1 MRNPKKFSSILAG
14 VLAFAMMLTMLTG
27 LMPSKVSAASS
38 SEIRKQINQLKKQR
52 NDIQKDIDEVKNQYK
67 QNEDEL
73 LDIVSRKN
81 VIDQEIGLLHTEIIN
96 INEQISAFNVMI
108 ADKQDELDHAEDRLH
123 ELEKLNRARIRTME
137 EEGEVSYWEVVFKAN
152 SFSDLLDRLNMVEEI
167 AASDKRRLQELTD
180 AAEDVAKAQGE
191 LSNQKEEVELVRR
204 EQEAAEKELE
214 GKRKEAD
221 DLIAE
226 LISKGYELE
235 DLEEQY
241 KQAKNDL
248 LDDIAQK
255 EKEYTEAKHQEWLA
269 HIATA
274 TTAKPDPLPTNP
286 GSNGGNDGGAN
297 NNGNAG
303 GGTSGGNTTPAPSTG
318 WLLPCSYRK
327 VTSPF
332 GHRKSPTAGASS
344 FHQGIDLGAPA
355 GTPIVAS
362 RSGVVTAAT
371 FSGSAGYYVS
381 INHGD
386 GFSSIYMHMTNYVVS
401 AGQAVSAGQVI
412 GYVGSTGISTGNHLH
427 FGIAYNGAY
436 VNPAGYVAFY

>member
-1 MRNPKKFSSILAG
+1 MMNRKKLKAALAG
-14 VLAFAMMLTMLTG
+14 VLAFTMAATLMLGFL
-27 LMPSKVSAASS
+27 PSRADAASS
-38 SEIRKQINQLKKQR
+38 GEIRKQINQLKKQR
-52 NDIQKDIDEVKNQYK
+52 NDIQKDIDQVKKQYQ

-108 ADKQDELDHAEDRLH
+108 ADKQDELDHAEDRLT
-123 ELEKLNRARIRTME
+123 ELEELNRARIRTME
-137 EEGEVSYWEVVFKAN
+137 EEGDVSYWEVVFKAN

-167 AASDKRRLQELTD
+167 AASDKRRLQELAD
-180 AAEDVAKAQGE
+180 AAEDVAKAQAE
-191 LSNQKEEVELVRR
+191 LSVQKEEVEQVRR
-204 EQEAAEKELE
+204 EQDVAEAELDD
-214 GKRKEAD
+214 KRKEAD

-235 DLEEQY
+235 DLEEKY

-269 HIATA
+269 HMATA
-274 TTAKPDPLPTNP
+274 TTAKPDPLPGN
-286 GSNGGNDGGAN
+286 NGGGGS
-297 NNGNAG
+297 
-303 GGTSGGNTTPAPSTG
+303 SGGNGGGGGGGGSKPAPNTG
-318 WLLPCSYRK
+318 WIRPCNYVK
-327 VTSPF
+327 ITSPY
-332 GHRKSPTAGASS
+332 GHRKSPTAGAST

-362 RSGVVTAAT
+362 RSGVVTTAT
-371 FSGSAGYYVS
+371 FSNSAGYYVS

-386 GFSSIYMHMTNYVVS
+386 GFSSIYMHMTNFVVRS
-401 AGQAVSAGQVI
+401 GQAVSQGQVI

>member
-1 MRNPKKFSSILAG
+1 MKKKHFVSLMAGLLA
-14 VLAFAMMLTMLTG
+14 VVMAFAVTADLLPETAY
-27 LMPSKVSAASS
+27 AASS

-52 NDIQKDIDEVKNQYK
+52 SDIQKDIDEVKSQYK

-73 LDIVSRKN
+73 QDIVARKN

-108 ADKQDELDHAEDRLH
+108 ADKQDELDHAQDRLH
-123 ELEKLNRARIRTME
+123 ELEDLNRARIRTME

-167 AASDKRRLQELTD
+167 AASDKRRLQELAD
-180 AAEDVAKAQGE
+180 AAENVSKAQSE
-191 LSNQKEEVELVRR
+191 LAVQKEEVEQVRK
-204 EQEAAEKELE
+204 EQEAAEAELDV
-214 GKRKEAD
+214 KRKEAD

-241 KQAKNDL
+241 KQQKNDL

-255 EKEYTEAKHQEWLA
+255 EKEYNQAKHEEWLA
-269 HIATA
+269 HMATA
-274 TTAKPDPLPTNP
+274 TTVKPDPLPTQP
-286 GSNGGNDGGAN
+286 GGGGGNGGDNGGGGGGA
-297 NNGNAG
+297 
-303 GGTSGGNTTPAPSTG
+303 PAPSSG
-318 WLLPCSYRK
+318 WLLPCNYVK

-332 GHRKSPTAGASS
+332 GHRQSPTAGASS

-362 RSGVVTAAT
+362 RAGVVTTAR
-371 FSGSAGYYVS
+371 FSNSAGYYVT

-401 AGQAVSAGQVI
+401 AGQAVSAGQLI

-427 FGIAYNGAY
+427 FGISYNGTY

>member
-1 MRNPKKFSSILAG
+1 MLHHKKFVPVLAGILAFSM
-14 VLAFAMMLTMLTG
+14 ALTLLMG
-27 LMPSKVSAASS
+27 FMPSKADAAGS
-38 SEIRKQINQLKKQR
+38 SEIRKQINQLKQQR
-52 NDIQKDIDEVKNQYK
+52 NDIQKDIDEVKKQY
-67 QNEDEL
+67 QENEDEL
-73 LDIVSRKN
+73 MDIVSRKN

-108 ADKQDELDHAEDRLH
+108 ADKQDELDHAQGRLTD
-123 ELEKLNRARIRTME
+123 LEELNRARIRTME
-137 EEGEVSYWEVVFKAN
+137 EEGDVSYWEVVFKAN

-167 AASDKRRLQELTD
+167 AASDKRRLQELAD
-180 AAEDVAKAQGE
+180 AAENVAKAQSE
-191 LSNQKEEVELVRR
+191 LAVQTEEVEEVRR
-204 EQEAAEKELE
+204 EQDVAEAELDQ
-214 GKRKEAD
+214 KRKEAD

-226 LISKGYELE
+226 RISKGYELE

-241 KQAKNDL
+241 KQQKNDL
-248 LDDIAQK
+248 LNDIAQK
-255 EKEYTEAKHQEWLA
+255 EKEYNEAKHQEWLA
-269 HIATA
+269 HMATA
-274 TTAKPDPLPTNP
+274 TTAKPDPLPTSGGNS
-286 GSNGGNDGGAN
+286 GGGGNNGGNN
-297 NNGNAG
+297 G
-303 GGTSGGNTTPAPSTG
+303 GGNSGGGGGSPAPSTG
-318 WLLPCSYRK
+318 WPMPCSYRK

-332 GHRKSPTAGASS
+332 GKRESPTAGAST

-386 GFSSIYMHMTNYVVS
+386 GFSSIYMHRTNFVVS

-436 VNPAGYVAFY
+436 VNPAGYIAFY

>member
-1 MRNPKKFSSILAG
+1 MRNRKKVVSALAG
-14 VLAFAMMLTMLTG
+14 VMAFVMILTLLIG
-27 LMPSKVSAASS
+27 LLPGKASAAGS

-52 NDIQKDIDEVKNQYK
+52 NDIQKDIDKVKADYK
-67 QNEDEL
+67 KNEDEL
-73 LDIVSRKN
+73 MDIVARKN

-96 INEQISAFNVMI
+96 INDQISAFNVMI
-108 ADKQDELDHAEDRLH
+108 ADKQDELDHAEERLL
-123 ELEKLNRARIRTME
+123 ELEDLNRARIRTME
-137 EEGEVSYWEVVFKAN
+137 EEGNVSYWEVVFKAN

-167 AASDKRRLQELTD
+167 AASDKRRLQELSD
-180 AAEDVAKAQGE
+180 AADDVAKAQAE
-191 LSNQKEEVELVRR
+191 LSVQKEEVETVRR
-204 EQEAAEKELE
+204 EQEVKEKELD

-235 DLEEQY
+235 DLEAQY
-241 KQAKNDL
+241 KQEKNDL
-248 LDDIAQK
+248 LDSIAQK
-255 EKEYTEAKHQEWLA
+255 EKEYNEAKHQEWLA
-269 HIATA
+269 HMATA
-274 TTAKPDPLPTNP
+274 TTAKPDPLPTKPSGGGEQGNN
-286 GSNGGNDGGAN
+286 NGGNN
-297 NNGNAG
+297 G
-303 GGTSGGNTTPAPSTG
+303 GGTPAPAPSTG
-318 WLLPCSYRK
+318 WILPCNYRK

-332 GHRKSPTAGASS
+332 GNRKSPTAGASS
-344 FHQGIDLGAPA
+344 YHQGIDLGAPA

-362 RSGVVTAAT
+362 RAGVVTAAT

-401 AGQAVSAGQVI
+401 AGQTVAQGQLI

>member
-1 MRNPKKFSSILAG
+1 MSRRKQAVSLLAG
-14 VLAFAMMLTMLTG
+14 IMAFIMLLTLVVG
-27 LMPSKVSAASS
+27 LLPTTASAAAS

-52 NDIQKDIDEVKNQYK
+52 TDIQKDIDEVKEQYQK
-67 QNEDEL
+67 NEDEL
-73 LDIVSRKN
+73 LDIVARKN

-108 ADKQDELDHAEDRLH
+108 ADKQDELDGAQDRLT
-123 ELEKLNRARIRTME
+123 ELEELNRARIRTME

-167 AASDKRRLQELTD
+167 AASDKRRLKELSD
-180 AAEDVAKAQGE
+180 AAEDVAKAQAE
-191 LSNQKEEVELVRR
+191 LAVQKEEVEEVRR
-204 EQEAAEKELE
+204 EQEATEAELDA
-214 GKRKEAD
+214 KRKEAD

-241 KQAKNDL
+241 KQQKNDL
-248 LDDIAQK
+248 LNDIAQK
-255 EKEYTEAKHQEWLA
+255 EKEYTKAKHQEWLA
-269 HIATA
+269 HMATA
-274 TTAKPDPLPTNP
+274 TTAPPPTLAP
-286 GSNGGNDGGAN
+286 
-297 NNGNAG
+297 
-303 GGTSGGNTTPAPSTG
+303 GGNTPSGGGGGGGSVPAPSTG
-318 WLLPCSYRK
+318 WLMPCSYRK

-332 GHRKSPTAGASS
+332 GHRKSPTAGAST

-427 FGIAYNGAY
+427 FGIAYNGQY
-436 VNPAGYVAFY
+436 VNPASYIAFY

>member
-1 MRNPKKFSSILAG
+1 MKIHKKMKAVLSAL
-14 VLAFAMMLTMLTG
+14 LAFTLLFTLMGDM
-27 LMPSKVSAASS
+27 MPSTVSAAGSG
-38 SEIRKQINQLKKQR
+38 EIRKQINQLKKQR
-52 NDIQKDIDEVKNQYK
+52 NDIQKEIDEVQKQYK

-73 LDIVSRKN
+73 KDIVSRKN

-108 ADKQDELDHAEDRLH
+108 ADKQDELDHAEDRLTD
-123 ELEKLNRARIRTME
+123 LEELNRARIRTME
-137 EEGEVSYWEVVFKAN
+137 EEGDVSYWEVVFKAN

-167 AASDKRRLQELTD
+167 AASDKRRLQELAD
-180 AAEDVAKAQGE
+180 AADDVAKAQAE
-191 LSNQKEEVELVRR
+191 LAVQKEEVEAVRR
-204 EQEAAEKELE
+204 EQDIAEAELDQ
-214 GKRKEAD
+214 KRKEAD

-235 DLEEQY
+235 DLESQY
-241 KQAKNDL
+241 KDQKNDL
-248 LDDIAQK
+248 LNSIAQK
-255 EKEYTEAKHQEWLA
+255 EKEYNEAKHQEWLA

-274 TTAKPDPLPTNP
+274 TTVAPS
-286 GSNGGNDGGAN
+286 GGGGGGGGNS
-297 NNGNAG
+297 G
-303 GGTSGGNTTPAPSTG
+303 GGGGGGSVAPSTG
-318 WLLPCSYRK
+318 WVMPCSYRK

-332 GHRKSPTAGASS
+332 GHRKSPTAGAST

-362 RSGVVTAAT
+362 RSGIVTTAT

-386 GFSSIYMHMTNYVVS
+386 GYSSIYMHMTNYVVS
-401 AGQAVSAGQVI
+401 AGQAVSAGQLI

-436 VNPAGYVAFY
+436 VNPAGYIPFY

>member
-1 MRNPKKFSSILAG
+1 MSKKKQAVSLLAG
-14 VLAFAMMLTMLTG
+14 LLAFIMVLTLFMG
-27 LMPSKVSAASS
+27 LMPGKASAAGS

-52 NDIQKDIDEVKNQYK
+52 NDIQKDIDAVKEQYK
-67 QNEDEL
+67 KNEDEL
-73 LDIVSRKN
+73 QDIVSRKN

-108 ADKQDELDHAEDRLH
+108 ADKQDELDHAEDRLSD
-123 ELEKLNRARIRTME
+123 LEDMNRARIRTME
-137 EEGEVSYWEVVFKAN
+137 EEGEVSYWEVIFKAN

-167 AASDKRRLQELTD
+167 AASDKRRLQELSDAADNVAKAQAELSAQKGEVEAVRKEQD
-180 AAEDVAKAQGE
+180 AAEDE
-191 LSNQKEEVELVRR
+191 LDK
-204 EQEAAEKELE
+204 
-214 GKRKEAD
+214 KRKEAD

-235 DLEEQY
+235 DLEAQY
-241 KQAKNDL
+241 KQQKNDL
-248 LDDIAQK
+248 LDSIALK
-255 EKEYTEAKHQEWLA
+255 EKEYNEAKHQEWLA
-269 HIATA
+269 HMATA
-274 TTAKPDPLPTNP
+274 TTAPPAPQP
-286 GSNGGNDGGAN
+286 GGNGGN
-297 NNGNAG
+297 G
-303 GGTSGGNTTPAPSTG
+303 GGSGGGSTPAPSTG
-318 WLLPCSYRK
+318 WLLPCNYRK
-327 VTSPF
+327 VTSPY

-362 RSGVVTAAT
+362 RAGVVTTAT

-401 AGQAVSAGQVI
+401 AGQAVAAGQLI

-436 VNPAGYVAFY
+436 QNPASYVAFY

>member
-1 MRNPKKFSSILAG
+1 MNKHKKYLSVFSGILAF
-14 VLAFAMMLTMLTG
+14 VLMLTMFG
-27 LMPSKVSAASS
+27 DFMPAKVSAASS

-52 NDIQKDIDEVKNQYK
+52 NDIQKDIDEVKKQYQ

-108 ADKQDELDHAEDRLH
+108 ADKQDELDHAEDRLG
-123 ELEKLNRARIRTME
+123 ELEELNRARIRTME

-167 AASDKRRLQELTD
+167 AASDKRRLQELAD
-180 AAEDVAKAQGE
+180 AADDVAKAQAE
-191 LSNQKEEVELVRR
+191 LAVQKEEVEEVRR
-204 EQEAAEKELE
+204 EQDLAEAELD

-248 LDDIAQK
+248 LNDIAQK
-255 EKEYTEAKHQEWLA
+255 EKEFNEAKHQEWLE
-269 HIATA
+269 HMATA
-274 TTAKPDPLPTNP
+274 TTAKPDPLPGGNGGG
-286 GSNGGNDGGAN
+286 GSNN
-297 NNGNAG
+297 G
-303 GGTSGGNTTPAPSTG
+303 GGSGGNGGGGSKPAPSTG
-318 WLLPCSYRK
+318 WILPCAYRK

-332 GHRKSPTAGASS
+332 GRRESPTAGASS

-362 RSGVVTAAT
+362 RSGVVTTAR

-386 GFSSIYMHMTNYVVS
+386 GFSSIYMHMTNYIVS
-401 AGQAVSAGQVI
+401 AGQSVNQGQVI

>member
-1 MRNPKKFSSILAG
+1 MKNHKKLRAA
-14 VLAFAMMLTMLTG
+14 LAFALAFSTVLTMMLG
-27 LMPSKVSAASS
+27 FMPSKADAAGS

-52 NDIQKDIDEVKNQYK
+52 NDIQKDIDAVKKQYK

-73 LDIVSRKN
+73 QDIVSRKN

-108 ADKQDELDHAEDRLH
+108 ADKQDELDHAEDRLTD
-123 ELEKLNRARIRTME
+123 LEDLNRARIRTME
-137 EEGEVSYWEVVFKAN
+137 EEGDVSYWEVVFKAN

-167 AASDKRRLQELTD
+167 AASDKRRLQELAD
-180 AAEDVAKAQGE
+180 AAEDVAKAQAD
-191 LSNQKEEVELVRR
+191 LSVQKEEVEQVRR
-204 EQEAAEKELE
+204 EQDAAEAELDD
-214 GKRKEAD
+214 KRKEAD

-241 KQAKNDL
+241 KKQKNDL
-248 LDDIAQK
+248 LNDIAQK

-269 HIATA
+269 HMATA
-274 TTAKPDPLPTNP
+274 TTAKPDPLP
-286 GSNGGNDGGAN
+286 GGNGG
-297 NNGNAG
+297 GNHG
-303 GGTSGGNTTPAPSTG
+303 GGGSSGGGGGGGSKPAPNTG
-318 WLLPCSYRK
+318 WIRPCNYVK
-327 VTSPF
+327 VTSPY

-362 RSGVVTAAT
+362 RSGVVTTAT
-371 FSGSAGYYVS
+371 FSNSAGYYVS

-386 GFSSIYMHMTNYVVS
+386 GFSSIYMHMTNLVVRS
-401 AGQAVSAGQVI
+401 GQAVSQGQVI